1 MAKKFKKKQEKQT
14 PQEKPLEPEKLGKI
28 KPSPVSWIVFFFT
41 ITMVII
47 SLIPVVFPVLIVT
60 SFTAVNI
67 LEQLGISGT
76 SVEPFETGP
85 LAAPLFITSGIIFG
99 LAILHFKNKVP
110 QLSKA
115 FQFIFD
121 FEVTRKTA
129 LITMIVILSIYI
141 IASAGEL
148 AEEETWEDYIDV
160 KNRVETWSPDNIIV
174 SFEPHVR
181 YVFIS
186 LSMILFGNYAVIPF
200 LTSIALLVMVYFFTK
215 EITHKRFA
223 GLVAMVILLQSN
235 IFLIFDTS
243 VAYTNFWILFYL
255 LSLYFMYKAWPLSP
269 ISYIAS
275 IGAKALTFS
284 FLPLSIFFLLRCS
297 ISRKKKI
304 IISGIFIGFVII
316 GVLIL
321 STRTYFPV
329 GLEQE
334 SFISDEFWIGFTS
347 FATQLR
353 FEGLVILFLI
363 PLTVGLLFAS
373 TKNKHAESM
382 MVMIGGMLLIS
393 PVVTGFSDQ
402 TNQPYRFVPLIT
414 FFAVGIGILLSKA
427 KSL

>member
-1 MAKKFKKKQEKQT
+1 LAKKFKKKQEKQT
-14 PQEKPLEPEKLGKI
+14 SKEKPSEPEKLVKI

-41 ITMVII
+41 IVMLII
-47 SLIPVVFPVLIVT
+47 SLIPVVFPVLITT
-60 SFTAVNI
+60 SFTAVND
-67 LEQLGISGT
+67 LEQLGITGAP
-76 SVEPFETGP
+76 VEPFETGP
-85 LAAPLFITSGIIFG
+85 LAVPLFITSGIVFG

-110 QLSKA
+110 QLSKT
-115 FQFIFD
+115 FQFVFD
-121 FEVTRKTA
+121 FEVSRKTA
-129 LITMIVILSIYI
+129 LVTMMVILSIYI
-141 IASAGEL
+141 IATAGEL
-148 AEEETWEDYIDV
+148 AEEEKWEDYVDV
-160 KNRVETWSPDNIIV
+160 KNRVETWSPDDIIQ

-181 YVFIS
+181 YLFITA
-186 LSMILFGNYAVIPF
+186 SMTLFGNYAVIPF
-200 LTSIALLVMVYFFTK
+200 LTSITLLVMVYFFTK
-215 EITHKRFA
+215 EIAHKRFA

-235 IFLIFDTS
+235 IFLVFDTS

-269 ISYIAS
+269 ISYIVS
-275 IGAKALTFS
+275 IGAKVLTIS
-284 FLPLSIFFLLRCS
+284 FLPMSIFFLLRCS

-304 IISGIFIGFVII
+304 IISGIFIGLVII
-316 GVLIL
+316 GFLIL
-321 STRTYFPV
+321 STGTYFPV
-329 GLEQE
+329 GIEQE
-334 SFISDEFWIGFTS
+334 SFFSDEFWIGFTS

-393 PVVTGFSDQ
+393 PIVTGFSDQ
-402 TNQPYRFVPLIT
+402 TNQPYRFVPLVT